1 MTEEMTEFELW
12 IKACEEYGTCIC
24 TLGGYGDTA
33 IYKTYKH
40 GKPCPETNWDVPIKD
55 VMYHVW
61 IRGKRPFVST
71 AFSHAWAFWTRER
84 GY

>member
-1 MTEEMTEFELW
+1 MTEFELW
-12 IKACEEYGTCIC
+12 IKACEEFGTYIQP
-24 TLGGYGDTA
+24 LGGWGDTA
-33 IYKTYKH
+33 LYKTYKR
-40 GKPCPETNWDVPIKD
+40 GKPCPETNWEGQIED

-71 AFSHAWAFWTRER
+71 AFSHAWAFWTRAR